1 MTTTQK
7 GTTRLQLPGGA
18 VETHYD
24 DTETPLAYDPTL
36 ADELLEAVR
45 HYQDQ
50 HPELTPGRPSLSAP
64 GTHSPHVSFRVP
76 TELAEQLDE
85 QSAVEGVSRS
95 TLARRA
101 LAAYL
106 TATRRAG

>member
-1 MTTTQK
+1 MTTTRK
-7 GTTRLQLPGGA
+7 GTTRVQLPDCA
-18 VETHYD
+18 VEVDYD
-24 DTETPLAYDPTL
+24 DTEAPVTDDETF
-36 ADELLEAVR
+36 ADELLDAAHR
-45 HYQDQ
+45 YQDQ
-50 HPELTPGRPSLSAP
+50 HSELAPGRPSLSAP

-76 TELAEQLDE
+76 VELAERLDE

-106 TATRRAG
+106 TANRRTG